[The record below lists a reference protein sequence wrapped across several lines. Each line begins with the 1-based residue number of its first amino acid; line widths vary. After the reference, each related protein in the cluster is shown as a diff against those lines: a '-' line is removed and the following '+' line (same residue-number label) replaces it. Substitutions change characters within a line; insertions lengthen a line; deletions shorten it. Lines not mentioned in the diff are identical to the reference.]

1 MGSNPALG
9 DVKLEDR
16 NSAVMAHGHGHGH
29 SPSLVSGGNNPYRED
44 LGGNNPYHRED
55 DEIFN
60 VPHPIYARDGYP
72 PEYWGGRRDSLDGEL
87 VGEPR
92 YYGENT
98 RYYPDEQPPAPAWM
112 SAPRARYGGYSHPP
126 EQTGYDPGAY
136 R

>member
-16 NSAVMAHGHGHGH
+16 NSAYMGHGHT
-29 SPSLVSGGNNPYRED
+29 PSLGGNPYRED
-44 LGGNNPYHRED
+44 HYRED

-60 VPHPIYARDGYP
+60 VPHPVHARDGYP

-92 YYGENT
+92 YYGEGT
-98 RYYPDEQPPAPAWM
+98 GYYANEHPPAPAWM
-112 SAPRARYGGYSHPP
+112 SAPRARFGGYSHPP